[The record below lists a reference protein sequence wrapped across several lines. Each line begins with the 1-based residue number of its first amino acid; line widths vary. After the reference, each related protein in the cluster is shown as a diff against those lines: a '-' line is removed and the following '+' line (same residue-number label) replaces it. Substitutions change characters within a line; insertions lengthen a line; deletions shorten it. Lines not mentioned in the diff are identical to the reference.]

1 MNENGN
7 RYALA
12 ALKDKR
18 ATLAGEIADLKK
30 QIAWR
35 TEALAH
41 VDACL
46 RLMDPAATPDAIPAK
61 RPYKRV
67 KLFRQGELG
76 RMILDALRRAEKPL
90 GTHAVVTALLD
101 AGGHGEP
108 ARAAMTPRVR
118 GNLAYLERAGK
129 VAKAGSGKTIT
140 WALKTIQLTGPSSSS
155 SGHEKKGD
163 DNPRRRS

>member
-1 MNENGN
+1 MNDNGN

-30 QIAWR
+30 QITWR
-35 TEALAH
+35 TEALSH

-46 RLMDPAATPDAIPAK
+46 RLMDPEANPASLPLK

-76 RMILDALRRAEKPL
+76 RMILDALRRAERPQS
-90 GTHAVVTALLD
+90 THAIVSALLE
-101 AGGHGEP
+101 AGGHGEA
-108 ARAAMTPRVR
+108 ARSAMTPRVR
-118 GNLAYLERAGK
+118 GNLCYLEKAGK
-129 VAKAGSGKTIT
+129 VSREGRGKGVS
-140 WALKTIQLTGPSSSS
+140 WALIDVS
-155 SGHEKKGD
+155 
-163 DNPRRRS
+163 